1 MPEAALLLHV
11 PGTSLSDYFTERLSE
26 QAQRLDPPPLD
37 ETCCYLGA
45 MLGRFGRSDRF
56 FAWEDGRMTLRPL
69 AQLYGDAVEARDETE
84 RCLLLQQLG
93 DMALFLGAL
102 FPRRYA
108 RHGIRRDYF
117 VGMGGSA
124 YDYLAD
130 NARRGR
136 EVFAELAN
144 TFTRMLEMVEEVCAE
159 DAAGASDEDVL
170 ALYRSWLE
178 DRDPLTERRLRTLGI
193 EVRGDE
199 RLH

>member
-1 MPEAALLLHV
+1 MPEADRLLAV
-11 PGTSLSDYFTERLSE
+11 PQSDLSDYFTERLSE
-26 QAQRLDPPPLD
+26 QAQRLNPSPLD

-56 FAWEDGRMTLRPL
+56 FAYEDGRLTLRPL

-136 EVFAELAN
+136 EVFAELASA
-144 TFTRMLEMVEEVCAE
+144 FTGMLEMVERVCTEGEAE
-159 DAAGASDEDVL
+159 ASDEDVL
-170 ALYRSWLE
+170 ALYRRWLQ
-178 DRDPLTERRLRTLGI
+178 DRDPASERRLRALGI
-193 EVRGDE
+193 ELRGDE
-199 RLH
+199 RPH